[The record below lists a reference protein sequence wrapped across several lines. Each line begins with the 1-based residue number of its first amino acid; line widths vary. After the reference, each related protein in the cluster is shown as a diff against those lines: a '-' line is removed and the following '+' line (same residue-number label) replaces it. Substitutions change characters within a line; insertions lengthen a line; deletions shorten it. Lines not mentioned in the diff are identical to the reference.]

1 MPAYVITGTRT
12 GIGLE
17 YVRQLAQ
24 SHNNTIFALVRSL
37 TGGDLAALKS
47 IQASPSSHPDS
58 KVYILEC
65 DVSSPASIAA
75 LPQLI
80 LSTVTTTDTD
90 TANTPLKID
99 VLLNNAATLHSRPET
114 ALTLT
119 APTLLSH
126 MHTNVLGPALVFQS
140 LFTSGLLS
148 PTARVV
154 NITSGIGSLR
164 MVSDGRINAEI
175 TPYSISK
182 TALNMFTV
190 HQARQLRAVGSDVV
204 VVAVDP
210 GHVKTEMGGP
220 AAVVEVEDSARGVL
234 RVVEGLKEGD
244 SGKFLLYNG
253 EELEW

>member
-1 MPAYVITGTRT
+1 MPTYVITGTRT

-24 SHNNTIFALVRSL
+24 SHNNTIFAIVRSL
-37 TGGDLAALKS
+37 TGDLAALKS
-47 IQASPSSHPDS
+47 IQASSSHLDS

-65 DVSSPASIAA
+65 DVSFPSSIAA
-75 LPQLI
+75 LPELI
-80 LSTVTTTDTD
+80 LSATDTD

-126 MHTNVLGPALVFQS
+126 MQTNVLGPALVFQS
-140 LFTSGLLS
+140 LFSSGLLS

-164 MVSDGRINAEI
+164 MVGDGRINAEI

-190 HQARQLRAVGSDVV
+190 HQARQLRAVGSEAVA
-204 VVAVDP
+204 VAVDP

-234 RVVEGLKEGD
+234 KVVKELKEGD